1 MQIIAGASFRV
12 INPISFAFREFF
24 CREERGKNAG
34 SATIR
39 TAIRSAEM

>member
-24 CREERGKNAG
+24 GREERGNAG

-39 TAIRSAEM
+39 TAIRSAEI